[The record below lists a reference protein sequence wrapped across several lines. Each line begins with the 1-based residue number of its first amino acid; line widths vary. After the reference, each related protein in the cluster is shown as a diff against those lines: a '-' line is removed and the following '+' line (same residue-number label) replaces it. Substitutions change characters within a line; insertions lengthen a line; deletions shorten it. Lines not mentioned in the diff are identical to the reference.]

1 MNQAEAA
8 LTRDEVET
16 RGAAREQSVEARGS
30 AREQISVRPEPS
42 EAQLLD
48 VLYEVLAQGV
58 PAKGALRK
66 EDVERFLHEHA
77 RNKKSVPQMLEF
89 FVKFKLPLSASDYGA
104 DPELGELASG
114 LSKDRVLNT
123 FAPMEAEDTARRAS
137 ASGPVLKM
145 AAPPRDLE
153 TPSNPRRPVEIVV
166 AAPTVR
172 PLGALPKVAFGLSA
186 LLAAAL
192 IASVLHARS
201 LSSELEQ
208 ARLQQH
214 GTDVALSALE
224 ARAENLQSSLTAS
237 ENERRA
243 LGDRFDA
250 FVVGEAQKR
259 SAEETALERILG
271 PRFEALRNKA
281 LQDAY
286 LASP

>member
-8 LTRDEVET
+8 LARDEVET
-16 RGAAREQSVEARGS
+16 RSAAREQSS
-30 AREQISVRPEPS
+30 TRPEPS

-58 PAKGALRK
+58 PAKSALRR

-89 FVKFKLPLSASDYGA
+89 FSKHKLPWSASEYGA

-114 LSKDRVLNT
+114 LSKDRVLAT

-145 AAPPRDLE
+145 AAPPQEFAE
-153 TPSNPRRPVEIVV
+153 TESNARQPVEFVV
-166 AAPTVR
+166 AAPATR
-172 PLGALPKVAFGLSA
+172 SLGALPKLAFGLSV

-192 IASVLHARS
+192 IASVLHARG
-201 LSSELEQ
+201 LSSELAE
-208 ARLQQH
+208 ARLQQR

-224 ARAENLQSSLTAS
+224 ARAETLQSSLTAS

-243 LGDRFDA
+243 LGDRFDS
-250 FVVGEAQKR
+250 FVVGEAQR
-259 SAEETALERILG
+259 RAAEETALERILG
-271 PRFEALRNKA
+271 PRFETLRNKA